1 LLRLSPRKT
10 AYAVLAAF
18 VLVAA
23 TFVFA
28 DYWKTLPSDT
38 PVTFV
43 GRSSCID
50 CHQEQSA
57 LWTGSHHDKAM
68 EAATDGTVLGD
79 FNNAQIEHDGMVSR
93 MFRDGQRFMIHTEG
107 ETGEMQDFEIKYVFG
122 VDPLQQYMVEFDRDE
137 STAPGEIPRLQV
149 LRISWDTHRKRWFYL
164 RPPDVK
170 DKLQPDDPLH
180 WTGIAQRWQTMCADC
195 HSTNLMTNFDP
206 KTTKYHTTF
215 SEMNVSCEACHGPGS
230 MHIDLAKNKR
240 LFWDRQHG
248 FGLAKLKGESS
259 QSQLQTC
266 APCHSRRGVLEQGFV
281 AGDKYHDFYNLGLLQ
296 DETYYHDGQ
305 IKDEVYVFGSFAQ
318 SKMYHKGIRCSDC
331 HDPHSLKLKHQGN
344 ETCTSCHQHPAGK
357 YDVPSHHR
365 HAVGT
370 EAALCVNCHMP
381 GRTYMDVD
389 FRRDHSFR
397 VPRPDMSVD
406 LGTPNACSSCHVK
419 DRMEQVP
426 VEQRASLNE
435 YADWLN
441 AAKRGDDLIA
451 RLIRETDQWCAQAS
465 DKWYGADREKPEHF
479 GHAIAALRSG
489 DPIGVQKTLALAM
502 RRDDLTP
509 AIARATALDNLA
521 ARGEGAA
528 AKVGADLI
536 ADVSEHPTVRAAAV
550 RALSAGNSTS
560 SKRILMPLLADSS
573 RLVRY
578 EATRLLASGGMYQ
591 SLSAG
596 ERSQVDLAL
605 REVKSTLMVTADR
618 GGSHMEW
625 AAICEQRGRIPEAI
639 EAYETAIR
647 VEPKMAGPRTN
658 LAALLD
664 EVALRGDDRAR
675 VKAEQLRRDELP
687 LLSRDASLAPGI
699 ATVQYRYGL
708 ALYLSGDLPG
718 ALQRLERA
726 VELEPDVPDY
736 QLAVR
741 LLKEKMAERSSD

>member
-1 LLRLSPRKT
+1 
-10 AYAVLAAF
+10 
-18 VLVAA
+18 
-23 TFVFA
+23 
-28 DYWKTLPSDT
+28 
-38 PVTFV
+38 
-43 GRSSCID
+43 
-50 CHQEQSA
+50 
-57 LWTGSHHDKAM
+57 
-68 EAATDGTVLGD
+68 
-79 FNNAQIEHDGMVSR
+79 
-93 MFRDGQRFMIHTEG
+93 
-107 ETGEMQDFEIKYVFG
+107 
-122 VDPLQQYMVEFDRDE
+122 
-137 STAPGEIPRLQV
+137 
-149 LRISWDTHRKRWFYL
+149 
-164 RPPDVK
+164 
-170 DKLQPDDPLH
+170 
-180 WTGIAQRWQTMCADC
+180 
-195 HSTNLMTNFDP
+195 
-206 KTTKYHTTF
+206 
-215 SEMNVSCEACHGPGS
+215 
-230 MHIDLAKNKR
+230 
-240 LFWDRQHG
+240 
-248 FGLAKLKGESS
+248 
-259 QSQLQTC
+259 
-266 APCHSRRGVLEQGFV
+266 
-281 AGDKYHDFYNLGLLQ
+281 
-296 DETYYHDGQ
+296 
-305 IKDEVYVFGSFAQ
+305 
-318 SKMYHKGIRCSDC
+318 
-331 HDPHSLKLKHQGN
+331 
-344 ETCTSCHQHPAGK
+344 
-357 YDVPSHHR
+357 
-365 HAVGT
+365 
-370 EAALCVNCHMP
+370 
-381 GRTYMDVD
+381 
-389 FRRDHSFR
+389 
-397 VPRPDMSVD
+397 
-406 LGTPNACSSCHVK
+406 
-419 DRMEQVP
+419 
-426 VEQRASLNE
+426 
-435 YADWLN
+435 LN
-441 AAKRGDDLIA
+441 AAERGDELIA

-489 DPIGVQKTLALAM
+489 DPIGVQKALALAM

-550 RALSAGNSTS
+550 RTLSAGNSTS

-664 EVALRGDDRAR
+664 EVAQRGDDRAR

>member
-1 LLRLSPRKT
+1 M
-10 AYAVLAAF
+10 ALAAS
-18 VLVAA
+18 

-28 DYWKTLPSDT
+28 DYWKTIPSDT

-50 CHQEQSA
+50 CHQEQST

-68 EAATDGTVLGD
+68 ELATDETVLGNFD
-79 FNNAQIEHDGMVSR
+79 DAQIEHDGMVSR
-93 MFRDGQRFMIHTEG
+93 MFRDDKRFMIHTEG
-107 ETGEMQDFEIKYVFG
+107 ESGEMQDFEIKYVFG
-122 VDPLQQYMVEFDRDE
+122 VDPLQQYMVEFDRDA
-137 STAPGEIPRLQV
+137 SLQPGEVPRLQV

-170 DKLQPDDPLH
+170 DKLQPGDPLH

-195 HSTNLMTNFDP
+195 HSTNLVTNFD
-206 KTTKYHTTF
+206 TNSNRYHTTF

-230 MHIDLAKNKR
+230 MHVELAKSKR
-240 LFWDRQHG
+240 LFWDRIHG
-248 FGLAKLKGESS
+248 YGLAKLKGESS
-259 QSQLQTC
+259 EAQLQAC

-281 AGDKYHDFYNLGLLQ
+281 AGQKYHDFFNLELLQ

-305 IKDEVYVFGSFAQ
+305 IKDEVYVFGSFTQ
-318 SKMYHKGIRCSDC
+318 SKMYHKGVRCTDC

-419 DRMEQVP
+419 DRIEQVP
-426 VEQRASLNE
+426 VEQRESLQE

-441 AAKRGDDLIA
+441 AAERGDQWIA
-451 RLIRETDQWCAQAS
+451 GLIRETDKWCADAS

-479 GHAIAALRSG
+479 GHALAALRAG
-489 DPIGVQKTLALAM
+489 DPAGVQKALAFAM
-502 RRDDLTP
+502 RRDGLTP
-509 AIARATALDNLA
+509 AIGRATALDNLA
-521 ARGEGAA
+521 ARGIDAA
-528 AKVGADLI
+528 AKAGAELI
-536 ADVSEHPTVRAAAV
+536 ADATEHPMVRAAAV
-550 RALSAGNSTS
+550 RALSTGNPSNT
-560 SKRILMPLLADSS
+560 KRILLPLISDPS
-573 RLVRY
+573 RLVRD

-591 SLSAG
+591 TLSAS
-596 ERSQVDLAL
+596 EQSQVDLAL
-605 REVKSTLMVTADR
+605 REVKETLMVTADR
-618 GGSHMEW
+618 AGAHMQW
-625 AAICEQRGRIPEAI
+625 AAICEQRGRIAEAI
-639 EAYETAIR
+639 QAYETAIR
-647 VEPKMAGPRTN
+647 IEPKMAGPRTN

-664 EVALRGDDRAR
+664 DVAQRGDDRAR
-675 VKAEQLRRDELP
+675 VKAETLRRDELP
-687 LLSRDASLAPGI
+687 LLARDANLAPDI
-699 ATVQYRYGL
+699 AIIQYRYGL
-708 ALYLSGDLPG
+708 ALYLSGDLTA
-718 ALQRLERA
+718 ALSRLERA
-726 VELEPDVPDY
+726 VELDPTAQDY

-741 LLKEKMAERSSD
+741 LLKEKIAGGGND

>member
-1 LLRLSPRKT
+1 M
-10 AYAVLAAF
+10 
-18 VLVAA
+18 
-23 TFVFA
+23 FA
-28 DYWKTLPSDT
+28 DYWKTYPRDT

-43 GRSSCID
+43 GRSSCIE
-50 CHQEQSA
+50 CHQEQST
-57 LWTGSHHDKAM
+57 LWSGSHHDKAM
-68 EAATDGTVLGD
+68 ELATDQTVLGD

-93 MFRDGQRFMIHTEG
+93 MFRDGERFMIHTEG

-122 VDPLQQYMVEFDRDE
+122 VDPLQQYMVEFDRDA
-137 STAPGEIPRLQV
+137 SLQPGEVPRLQV

-170 DKLQPDDPLH
+170 DKLEPGDPLH

-206 KTTKYHTTF
+206 ISNRYHTTF

-230 MHIDLAKNKR
+230 MHIDLAKSKR
-240 LFWDRQHG
+240 LFWDRNHG
-248 FGLAKLKGESS
+248 YGLARLKGEDSEL
-259 QSQLQTC
+259 QLQAC

-281 AGDKYHDFYNLGLLQ
+281 AGQKYHDFFNLELLQ

-305 IKDEVYVFGSFAQ
+305 IKDEVYVFGSFTQ
-318 SKMYHKGIRCSDC
+318 SKMYHKGVRCTDC

-370 EAALCVNCHMP
+370 DAALCVNCHMP

-397 VPRPDMSVD
+397 VPRPDMSVE

-419 DRMEQVP
+419 DRIEQVP
-426 VEQRASLNE
+426 VQQRDSLKE

-441 AAKRGDDLIA
+441 AAERGDELIA
-451 RLIRETDQWCAQAS
+451 GLIRETDQWCADAN
-465 DKWYGADREKPEHF
+465 DKWYGSDREKPEHF
-479 GHAIAALRSG
+479 GHALAALRSG
-489 DPIGVQKTLALAM
+489 DPVGVQKALALAM
-502 RRDDLTP
+502 RRDNLTP

-521 ARGEGAA
+521 ATGASDA
-528 AKVGADLI
+528 ATAGAKLI
-536 ADVSEHPTVRAAAV
+536 ADPYEHPSVRAAAV
-550 RALSAGNSTS
+550 RALSTGNPTTT
-560 SKRILMPLLADSS
+560 KRILLPLISDPS

-578 EATRLLASGGMYQ
+578 EATRMLASGDFYQ
-591 SLSAG
+591 TLSAG
-596 ERSQVDLAL
+596 EQSQVDLAL
-605 REVKSTLMVTADR
+605 REVKETLMVTADR
-618 GGSHMEW
+618 AGAHMQW
-625 AAICEQRGRIPEAI
+625 AAICEQRGRILEAI

-675 VKAEQLRRDELP
+675 IKAEQLRRDELP
-687 LLSRDASLAPGI
+687 LLARDANLAGEI
-699 ATVQYRYGL
+699 AVVQYRYGL
-708 ALYLSGDLPG
+708 ALYLSGDLAG
-718 ALQRLERA
+718 ALRQLERA
-726 VELEPDVPDY
+726 VELEPNVGDY
-736 QLAVR
+736 QLALR
-741 LLKEKMAERSSD
+741 LLKEKIAGGLSD